1 MTVIVAFDEKRAIGK
16 DNKLLARLPEDMK
29 FYKEKTVG
37 NAVVMGSR
45 TYLSIPKRPLADR
58 DNFVITSH
66 PESFPEVKCFTSP
79 EEFLPFAREYERT
92 SGKELFVCGGAM
104 VYRELLPYC
113 SKAYITKISHTFEGD
128 AFFPDIDSLDNWQI
142 VGEGEPIETNGYTI
156 RFVTYENKSVKEY

>member
-37 NAVVMGSR
+37 NAVVMGSK

-58 DNFVITSH
+58 DNFVITSR
-66 PESFPEVKCFTSP
+66 PEQFPEVKCFTSL
-79 EEFLPFAREYERT
+79 EEFLPFAKEYERT

-104 VYRELLPYC
+104 VYEELLPYC
-113 SKAYITKISHTFEGD
+113 SKAYITKISHIFDGD
-128 AFFPDIDSLDNWQI
+128 AFFPDIESLDNWEV
-142 VGEGEPIETNGYTI
+142 VGESEPVETKGYTI
-156 RFVTYENKSVKEY
+156 RFTTYNNKSVKLY

>member
-37 NAVVMGSR
+37 NAVVMGSK

-58 DNFVITSH
+58 DNFVITSR
-66 PESFPEVKCFTSP
+66 PEHFPELKWFTSL
-79 EEFLPFAREYERT
+79 EEFLPFAKEYERT

-104 VYRELLPYC
+104 VYEELLPYC
-113 SKAYITKISHTFEGD
+113 SKAYITKISHIFDGD
-128 AFFPDIDSLDNWQI
+128 AFFPDIESLDNWEV
-142 VGEGEPIETNGYTI
+142 VGESEPVETNGYTI
-156 RFVTYENKSVKEY
+156 RFTTYNNKSVKLY